1 MRAAIL
7 FLLIA
12 VPLAGCQSGSD
23 QFARESRVSAPVEA
37 VVQSEP
43 ARQAASEAAQE
54 GESAKAAV
62 EEAPAAAAATGTK

>member
-7 FLLIA
+7 VLTA
-12 VPLAGCQSGSD
+12 VSLTACQSGSD

-43 ARQAASEAAQE
+43 ARQAASEAVQQ
-54 GESAKAAV
+54 GESAEAAV
-62 EEAPAAAAATGTK
+62 EEAPAAAAAGTR

>member
-7 FLLIA
+7 LLMTTA
-12 VPLAGCQSGSD
+12 PLVACQSGPE

-43 ARQAASEAAQE
+43 ARQAAWEAAQE
-54 GESAKAAV
+54 GESAAAAV